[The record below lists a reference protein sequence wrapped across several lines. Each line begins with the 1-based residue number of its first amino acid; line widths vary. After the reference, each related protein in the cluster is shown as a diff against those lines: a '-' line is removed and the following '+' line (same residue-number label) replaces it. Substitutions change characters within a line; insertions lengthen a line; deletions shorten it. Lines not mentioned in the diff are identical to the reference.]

1 MTPRAS
7 RRAVVVACVL
17 LGTPFALVATPGTG
31 QPAPASGVPVVYT
44 AVVDGIIHPVSAD
57 YMIQT
62 MDQADR
68 AGAALVVFT
77 LRTPGGLVDSTRDIV
92 ARMLASKT
100 PVVVFVGPAGA
111 RAASAGFILTIA
123 ADVAAMAPG
132 THIGAAH
139 PVSVGGGEK
148 ISETME
154 KKQAADM
161 AAYARTLA
169 EGRRRNVKLAELAVQ
184 ESRAFTE
191 REALDASPPL
201 IDLIVPDVPELVRR
215 LDGRAIRRF
224 DNTPVNLTTGGASF
238 VSIEM
243 SRRQRVLGAIAHPN
257 IAFLLLSLGILG
269 ITIELW
275 SPGAILPG
283 VVGAISLLLAFFALQ
298 LLPVNY
304 AGLLLIVL
312 GLLLLALEIKV
323 TSYGLLTG
331 GGVVSLVFGAMILID
346 APEPELRLSF
356 RFVLPVVL
364 GFAGIGLFLVR
375 LGRALAAIRSGLG
388 PRRNDR
394 RARTGADR
402 DRALPGW
409 TGSCA
414 RRNLARAVGR
424 VDRSRRARS
433 RVQSRWVDG
442 HRSKNLRCS
451 KCRSRPLL
459 SLS

>member
-1 MTPRAS
+1 MTAGAS
-7 RRAVVVACVL
+7 RRAVVTACVL
-17 LGTPFALVATPGTG
+17 LGTPFALVATPGTD
-31 QPAPASGVPVVYT
+31 QPAPTPAAPVVYT

-57 YMIQT
+57 YMIHA

-92 ARMLASKT
+92 TRMLASKT

-139 PVSVGGGEK
+139 PVSAVGSEK
-148 ISETME
+148 VSETME
-154 KKQAADM
+154 KKQTADM

-184 ESRAFTE
+184 ESQAFTE

-201 IDLIVPDVPELVRR
+201 IDVIVPDVPELVRR
-215 LDGRAIRRF
+215 LHGRAVRRF
-224 DNTPVNLTTGGASF
+224 DNTPVNLATAGASF

-312 GLLLLALEIKV
+312 GLLFLALEIKV
-323 TSYGLLTG
+323 TSYGLLTAG
-331 GGVVSLVFGAMILID
+331 GLVSLVFGAMILID

-375 LGRALAAIRSGLG
+375 LAVLAQRSAPVSGTAGMIGMFGEALTAIEPGRWGQVRVRGEIWRALSAESIAPGDRVRVSNLDGLTVTV
-388 PRRNDR
+388 RR
-394 RARTGADR
+394 T
-402 DRALPGW
+402 
-409 TGSCA
+409 
-414 RRNLARAVGR
+414 
-424 VDRSRRARS
+424 
-433 RVQSRWVDG
+433 
-442 HRSKNLRCS
+442 
-451 KCRSRPLL
+451 
-459 SLS
+459 